1 MNGRLDLPFILSSS
15 PFTSLFSSF
24 FVYRRPPIL
33 KRRKIP
39 TKKFGVKQ
47 VKTCKLNR
55 KTASENRFFSF
66 VQPLGSK
73 KRKDEA
79 VEIEIFGFLAT
90 DIVEN
95 CVTLSF
101 R

>member
-1 MNGRLDLPFILSSS
+1 M
-15 PFTSLFSSF
+15 
-24 FVYRRPPIL
+24 
-33 KRRKIP
+33 
-39 TKKFGVKQ
+39 
-47 VKTCKLNR
+47 LNR

-66 VQPLGSK
+66 VLPLGSK
-73 KRKDEA
+73 KRKDET
-79 VEIEIFGFLAT
+79 VEIEIFGLLAT

>member
-1 MNGRLDLPFILSSS
+1 MHEDVDIVLGLKTMNGAKLINVLRH
-15 PFTSLFSSF
+15 FT
-24 FVYRRPPIL
+24 R
-33 KRRKIP
+33 RRKIP
-39 TKKFGVKQ
+39 TKKIEVKQ
-47 VKTCKLNR
+47 VITCKLNR

-66 VQPLGSK
+66 VLPLGSK

-79 VEIEIFGFLAT
+79 VEIEIFGLLAT